1 MKAGSGAWLRPMRA
15 YLVYNGASLTR
26 SINASARNLTNVAEL
41 PELIDVKIQDGK
53 GKVIG
58 WGSLDTRTGEFKVDR
73 WFDLQGR
80 RLNGKPTTKGTY
92 YNNGK
97 KVIVK

>member
-1 MKAGSGAWLRPMRA
+1 M
-15 YLVYNGASLTR
+15 
-26 SINASARNLTNVAEL
+26 NVADL
-41 PELIDVKIQDGK
+41 PELIDVNIQDGK
-53 GKVIG
+53 GKVVG
-58 WGSLDTRTGEFKVDR
+58 TGTLDTRTGEFKVDR